1 MCVFWHPRITPW
13 HHFTNKTALKKL
25 NEESGPNCFIDSTV
39 KIFYCFGVY
48 LFFFFHWKV
57 VGWAPRLSDKKK
69 NKKTC
74 PDRRRWFFDFDQM
87 IRWESAKGASVQ
99 RLTRTS
105 HFCFLRQ
112 QEKEPHSDIPAE
124 VKERQRS
131 AVSPCTVLLQRKTH
145 FRKKKEN
152 ANVPG
157 LTLKPWLGNIW
168 NLNVAFS
175 ATYIA
180 SICIYSVMVWWLT
193 SQWRYSH
200 HCVERDIFRPQKTG
214 IIITVTVHS

>member
-39 KIFYCFGVY
+39 KSSTALVFICFFLPLESCG
-48 LFFFFHWKV
+48 
-57 VGWAPRLSDKKK
+57 LSSSALRQKTKQ
-69 NKKTC
+69 KKTC
-74 PDRRRWFFDFDQM
+74 PDRRRWSFDFDQM
-87 IRWESAKGASVQ
+87 IRSESAKGASVQ

-145 FRKKKEN
+145 FRKKK
-152 ANVPG
+152 
-157 LTLKPWLGNIW
+157 KMQMFLG
-168 NLNVAFS
+168 
-175 ATYIA
+175 
-180 SICIYSVMVWWLT
+180 
-193 SQWRYSH
+193 WR
-200 HCVERDIFRPQKTG
+200 
-214 IIITVTVHS
+214 